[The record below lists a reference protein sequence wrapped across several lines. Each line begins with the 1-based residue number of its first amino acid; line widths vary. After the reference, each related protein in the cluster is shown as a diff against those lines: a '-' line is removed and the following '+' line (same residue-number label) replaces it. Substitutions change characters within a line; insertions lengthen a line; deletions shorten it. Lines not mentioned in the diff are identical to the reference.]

1 MRAQPF
7 DDYRPLLIAF
17 NLATQRGDASQG
29 AGTIGPR
36 RKVVEARATRGK
48 RSQHRIAMRYGLVA
62 RHAQASQ
69 NVARRPHHHRLCVRT
84 HHFRLYYILLST
96 NAARTRRTRYNS
108 ARVLRLDNKA
118 IAHIFY
124 ETADLMEVNGDDS
137 FRIRSYRRA
146 AEALE
151 GHPQQVSDLMDEPKK
166 LLAIPGIGKGMAA
179 NIQEL
184 NREGKLTPHQE
195 LLKKYRPSMLELLKI
210 QGLGPKTIAMLW
222 SAFQVSDLAGVEQ
235 LARDGKLRELPRM
248 SEKTEQKILKAIEDY
263 RRISGRF
270 LLDEADRTAEKL
282 TEHLRH
288 IQGIDKITPAGSLR
302 RGRETVGDLDVL
314 VTGPCCVDDQQRA
327 DLIEEILRFPGIV
340 QVLAK
345 GDNKVSFKLRNGLQV
360 DVRTLSPDT
369 YGAALQYFTGSKN
382 HNVTLRQRALKLGFT
397 LSEYGLF
404 RLDDNQRVAGA
415 TEEEIYGK
423 LNLDCIP
430 PEMRENCGEIEA
442 AAEHKLPRLITIDDI
457 RGEVHM
463 HTVETDGRNTIA
475 EMAEAAKA
483 RGYQYIAITDHSKN
497 LAFANGL
504 DDKRAVE
511 HIARIHAANDQTEGI
526 TIMAG
531 IEVDILADGALDLS
545 DSVLEQMDVVVASVH
560 SAFNQESGQMTDR
573 LLQAIGNGNV
583 SILGHPTGRLLLRRD
598 AYPFNMD
605 AVLKTALQ
613 NKVAMELNAY
623 PDRLDLND
631 VHLRMAR
638 EHGVK
643 VVINTDAHHTT
654 HFEKIKYGIL
664 QARRAWLTPADVLNT
679 LPEKEFRQAMKRL

>member
-1 MRAQPF
+1 M
-7 DDYRPLLIAF
+7 
-17 NLATQRGDASQG
+17 
-29 AGTIGPR
+29 
-36 RKVVEARATRGK
+36 E
-48 RSQHRIAMRYGLVA
+48 
-62 RHAQASQ
+62 
-69 NVARRPHHHRLCVRT
+69 
-84 HHFRLYYILLST
+84 
-96 NAARTRRTRYNS
+96 
-108 ARVLRLDNKA
+108 NKA
-118 IAHIFY
+118 IANVFF

-151 GHPQQVSDLMDEPKK
+151 AHHEQVCGLAGEAKR
-166 LLAIPGIGKGMAA
+166 LLEIPGIGKGMAG

-184 NREGKLTPHQE
+184 CREGKLGLHQE
-195 LLKKYRPSMLELLKI
+195 LLQKYRPSMLELLKI
-210 QGLGPKTIAMLW
+210 QGLGPKTIALIW

-235 LARDGKLRELPRM
+235 LARDGKLRELPRL
-248 SEKTEQKILKAIEDY
+248 SEKSEQKILKAIEDY

-282 TEHLRH
+282 TEHLKH
-288 IQGIDKITPAGSLR
+288 IKGIEKITPAGSLR

-314 VTGPCCVDDQQRA
+314 ITGPCCGNQEERA
-327 DLIEEILRFPGIV
+327 QLIEEILRFPGIL

-345 GDNKVSFKLRNGLQV
+345 GENKVSFKLRSGMQV
-360 DVRTLSPDT
+360 DVRLLLPDS
-369 YGAALQYFTGSKN
+369 YGAAMQYFTGSKN
-382 HNVTLRQRALKLGFT
+382 HNVTLRQRALKMGYT

-404 RLDDNQRVAGA
+404 RLDNEKRVAGA
-415 TEEEIYGK
+415 TEDEIYGALK
-423 LNLDCIP
+423 LDCIP
-430 PEMRENCGEIEA
+430 PEMRENFGEIDL
-442 AAEHKLPRLITIDDI
+442 AAEHKLPRLITLKDL

-463 HTVETDGRNTIA
+463 HTVETDGKCTIA
-475 EMAEAAKA
+475 EMAEAAKE

-511 HIARIHAANDQTEGI
+511 HMARIRAADNEIDGI

-531 IEVDILADGALDLS
+531 IEVDILSEGELDLS
-545 DSVLEQMDVVVASVH
+545 DSVLEQLDVVVASVH
-560 SAFNQESGQMTDR
+560 SAFNQEPQQMTDR
-573 LLQAIGNGNV
+573 LLRALDNKNV

-598 AYPFNMD
+598 AYRFDMD
-605 AVLKTALQ
+605 AVLKSALK

-638 EHGVK
+638 ERGVRI
-643 VVINTDAHHTT
+643 VINTDAHHTS

-664 QARRAWLTPADVLNT
+664 QARRAWLTAGDVLNT
-679 LPEKEFRQAMKRL
+679 LAEKEFRKAMKKQWPGRE